1 MSVLRRLLRVVSMRK
16 TPRITVLQTQTRSG
30 TMNHTEEEFAA
41 TCASLRDALNLILI
55 EGKVY
60 AAHNKLPHVA
70 QTMYDIAEAA
80 LLQIRT

>member
-1 MSVLRRLLRVVSMRK
+1 
-16 TPRITVLQTQTRSG
+16 
-30 TMNHTEEEFAA
+30 MNHTEEEFAA

-80 LLQIRT
+80 LSDNPEGDLSYPSTSETEPK